1 MVFGVACWCIWGWRN
16 KDLFDDEFE
25 RSGNPMGYIFF
36 KVKQFSFAYSMD
48 DNLCMTNVKQC
59 RLIGWSA
66 PALGW
71 IKANSNGAM
80 KMNTSKA
87 AAGGLFRDEA
97 GK

>member
-1 MVFGVACWCIWGWRN
+1 MH
-16 KDLFDDEFE
+16 D
-25 RSGNPMGYIFF
+25 
-36 KVKQFSFAYSMD
+36 
-48 DNLCMTNVKQC
+48 NVKQC